1 MSCCEIVNS
10 GGDDDDDDDNGTG
23 GYCVADEVDG
33 PNDGG
38 GVVIWGW

>member
-10 GGDDDDDDDNGTG
+10 GGDDDDDDNGTG

-38 GVVIWGW
+38 GVVMW